1 MWHVIRV
8 DSGREDEA
16 LFFMKEILDLDNL
29 GRAFIPKVVRKRK
42 LKDVWHDRYYPF
54 VPGYI
59 FFETEEPLKLFFE
72 LKKVPKRTTIL
83 RIDDEM
89 LRVEPAEEAFIKGF
103 FSSEDVVEVSMAH
116 KEGDRVVIDS
126 GPLVGKEAIIKKIN
140 AHKRTAV
147 ISTEMFGRKL
157 ELSVGI
163 EVLP

>member
-1 MWHVIRV
+1 M
-8 DSGREDEA
+8 
-16 LFFMKEILDLDNL
+16 
-29 GRAFIPKVVRKRK
+29 
-42 LKDVWHDRYYPF
+42 
-54 VPGYI
+54 
-59 FFETEEPLKLFFE
+59 
-72 LKKVPKRTTIL
+72 PKRTTIL

-89 LRVEPAEEAFIKGF
+89 LRVEPAEEAFIRGF

-140 AHKRTAV
+140 AHKRTAL
-147 ISTEMFGRKL
+147 ISTEMFGRKM